1 MKNFWI
7 AVISLLILAVDQYS
21 KWVIKTSMR
30 LYESIP
36 LIGEKFFR
44 LTYVENEGIA
54 FGMYFGGR
62 VLLVTTTL
70 IAIIFLLFYI
80 HRLNYA
86 PVIPRIAMGI
96 ILGGALGNLVDR
108 VFRGSVVD
116 FFDFDFPDFIMD
128 RWPVFNLADSSVSVG
143 MTILII
149 YLLFFDAKYK
159 NAALGGEAYYKD
171 EHIQHDTQSADED
184 DNYSIPAEMT
194 SDIRF
199 RRDKHSGGGQTAE
212 RED

>member
-1 MKNFWI
+1 M
-7 AVISLLILAVDQYS
+7 AADQYS
-21 KWVIKTSMR
+21 KWVIKSSMR

-44 LTYVENEGIA
+44 LTYVENVGIA
-54 FGMYFGGR
+54 FGLYFGGR
-62 VLLVTTTL
+62 IILVTTTL

-80 HRLNYA
+80 RRLNYA
-86 PVIPRIAMGI
+86 PLIPKIAMGL

-108 VFRGSVVD
+108 IFRGSVVD
-116 FFDFDFPDFIMD
+116 FLDFDFPDFIMN

-149 YLLFFDAKYK
+149 YLLFFDTKYN
-159 NAALGGEAYYKD
+159 NAALRVEAED
-171 EHIQHDTQSADED
+171 VHPLHDTQSAEE
-184 DNYSIPAEMT
+184 NVNNSLPAEMT
-194 SDIRF
+194 GESGFGRN
-199 RRDKHSGGGQTAE
+199 KYSGGGQTTE

>member
-1 MKNFWI
+1 MKNFGI
-7 AVISLLILAVDQYS
+7 AVISVLILAADQYS
-21 KWVIKTSMR
+21 KWVIKSSMR

-44 LTYVENEGIA
+44 LTYVENVGIA
-54 FGMYFGGR
+54 FGLYFGGR
-62 VLLVTTTL
+62 IILVTTTL

-80 HRLNYA
+80 RRLNYA
-86 PVIPRIAMGI
+86 PLIPKIAMGL

-108 VFRGSVVD
+108 IFRGSVVD
-116 FFDFDFPDFIMD
+116 FLDFDFPDFIMN

-149 YLLFFDAKYK
+149 YLLFFDTKYN
-159 NAALGGEAYYKD
+159 NAALGVEAED
-171 EHIQHDTQSADED
+171 VHPLHDTQSAEE
-184 DNYSIPAEMT
+184 NVNNSLPAEMT
-194 SDIRF
+194 GESGFGRN
-199 RRDKHSGGGQTAE
+199 KYSGGGQTTE

>member
-1 MKNFWI
+1 MKNFGI
-7 AVISLLILAVDQYS
+7 AVISVLILAADQYS
-21 KWVIKTSMR
+21 KWVIKSSMR

-44 LTYVENEGIA
+44 LTYVENVGIA
-54 FGMYFGGR
+54 FGLYFGGR
-62 VLLVTTTL
+62 IILVTTTL

-80 HRLNYA
+80 RRLNYA
-86 PVIPRIAMGI
+86 PLIPKIAMGL

-108 VFRGSVVD
+108 IFRGSVVD
-116 FFDFDFPDFIMD
+116 FLDFDFPDFIMN

-149 YLLFFDAKYK
+149 YLLFFDAKYN
-159 NAALGGEAYYKD
+159 NAALRVEAED
-171 EHIQHDTQSADED
+171 VHPPHDTQSAEE
-184 DNYSIPAEMT
+184 NVNNSLPAEMT
-194 SDIRF
+194 GESGF
-199 RRDKHSGGGQTAE
+199 GGNKYSGGGQTTE